1 MTKLQ
6 VRELGEQWNLSSA
19 AQGLQVGQRRKPFA
33 GRVMNFPTRFAD
45 QVMNLSRRE
54 EYEDNDYSTGRTRVM
69 ILRWSLGSGHS
80 DGRLSVA
87 AAKALLCAVARKTA
101 VFGGEA
107 LRGP

>member
-1 MTKLQ
+1 MKTILTAPDESHDYFGE
-6 VRELGEQWNLSSA
+6 VGLGN
-19 AQGLQVGQRRKPFA
+19 GQP
-33 GRVMNFPTRFAD
+33 
-45 QVMNLSRRE
+45 
-54 EYEDNDYSTGRTRVM
+54 
-69 ILRWSLGSGHS
+69 